1 MRLALRRSAHEE
13 AAAHAAS
20 ARAALQD
27 DEAGP
32 ERDGHELSLLLRE
45 VGARVASRGF
55 GAQAVRAPLER
66 ALELARRRNEIAPLA
81 ASLAFLCGHFMQL
94 GEHGKTR
101 DCAEEFLA
109 VSEQQGD
116 RRTRTT
122 ALFMLSAAS
131 LWCGEYEE
139 SLRRSGEAIAL
150 HRPTD
155 FEFLSAGA
163 LDAGIV
169 ARGVQAIA
177 TWTLG
182 RTGEAVR
189 LAETGVAMARQ
200 RLPEPHSGTTGW
212 ALTFKLQ
219 LDLHRRA
226 PDAAIETARQLVELA
241 EGSGLRRLRA
251 WGASLGA
258 CGRIE
263 AGEVEA
269 GLPALERSLA
279 DYDDAE
285 AGFWRSYCHGPMA
298 HGYSALGRYEEALEL
313 LHGAQLH
320 ARKTGEHFYE
330 ADLHRIEAEV
340 VLARNPDDRRAA
352 EVCYRRALEVARE
365 TGGLAWELRALV
377 GLAGM
382 QAAEGRID
390 GVREELAAVC
400 ERFDPAP
407 ENRDLIEARA
417 LLGRR

>member
-1 MRLALRRSAHEE
+1 MRLALRRSKHED

-20 ARAALQD
+20 ARAALQGE
-27 DEAGP
+27 EAGP
-32 ERDGHELSLLLRE
+32 QRDQHELSLLLTE
-45 VGARVASRGF
+45 VGALVASRGF
-55 GAQAVRAPLER
+55 GAPAVRPPLER
-66 ALELARRRNEIAPLA
+66 ALELARRTNEGVPLA
-81 ASLAFLCGHFMQL
+81 ASLAFLAGHFMQR

-101 DCAEEFLA
+101 NYAEEFLA

-139 SLRRSGEAIAL
+139 SRRRSGEAIAL

-169 ARGVQAIA
+169 ARGVHAIA
-177 TWTLG
+177 MWVLG

-189 LAETGVAMARQ
+189 MAEAGVAMARQ
-200 RLPEPHSGTTGW
+200 RLPEPHDGTTGW

-226 PDAAIETARQLVELA
+226 PDAAIETARELVELA
-241 EGSGLRRLRA
+241 AGHDLKRLRA
-251 WGASLGA
+251 WGTSLGA

-263 AGEVEA
+263 AGDVEA
-269 GLPALERSLA
+269 GLCTLERSLA

-298 HGYSALGRYEEALEL
+298 KGYAALGRHDEALAL

-330 ADLHRIEAEV
+330 ADLHRIEADLT
-340 VLARNPDDRRAA
+340 LARNPGDRRVA
-352 EVCYRRALEVARE
+352 ETCYRRALEVARE

-377 GLAGM
+377 GFARM
-382 QAAEGRID
+382 QAAEDRAD
-390 GVREELAAVC
+390 GIREELAALC
-400 ERFDPAP
+400 ERIDPSP
-407 ENRDLIEARA
+407 ENLDLNEARE
-417 LLGRR
+417 LLDSR